1 MRVVLT
7 RITGDT
13 RPDPSIAAG
22 ETAVAMVEL
31 EVNGTPRTF
40 KVLRQAHVIQPADV
54 GILHGDQLLE
64 ELLRFEPVAL
74 SRICLAVAAASRG
87 EHVDLPL
94 TLPTR
99 ALSAAHGSVGSG

>member
-1 MRVVLT
+1 MRVVLKS
-7 RITGDT
+7 ITGDT

-22 ETAVAMVEL
+22 ETAVAIVEL
-31 EVNGTPRTF
+31 EVNGAPRTF
-40 KVLRQAHVIQPADV
+40 KVLRQPHVIQPADV
-54 GILHGDQLLE
+54 GVLHGDQRLE

-74 SRICLAVAAASRG
+74 SKVCLAVAATSRG

-99 ALSAAHGSVGSG
+99 ALSEARGNVGSG